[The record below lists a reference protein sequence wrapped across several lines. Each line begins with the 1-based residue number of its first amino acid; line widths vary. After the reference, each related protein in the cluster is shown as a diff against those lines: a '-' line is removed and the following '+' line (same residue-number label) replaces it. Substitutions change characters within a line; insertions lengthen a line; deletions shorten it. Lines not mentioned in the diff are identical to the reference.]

1 MIKTILI
8 NIKIIPNKPV
18 RRDSENPV
26 TIITHAIK
34 IGENIFHEN

>member
-18 RRDSENPV
+18 RRDSESQL
-26 TIITHAIK
+26 TIFTHAIK
-34 IGENIFHEN
+34 IGEKYFS